1 MCCSPL
7 CIWSKFTCQYFGY
20 SRSSKI
26 YGDNADTTDPLAED
40 CTTIKSGNTKSHLI
54 WDYGRH
60 DRYFRQGS
68 SQIPELYLYV
78 GHIYFT
84 YFCTIGHNF
93 FFDKFH
99 FAFSSA
105 YYIDPYTLDA
115 THPYG
120 PHAMP
125 YVKGYLYGE
134 EPHNQWYCPEI
145 SNITHQSIDSNPKP
159 TTQVTWS
166 DDTKPPAS
174 SVITTPYDS
183 RDFQLDV
190 DLTYHYVMWK
200 SVALVC

>member
-1 MCCSPL
+1 M
-7 CIWSKFTCQYFGY
+7 
-20 SRSSKI
+20 
-26 YGDNADTTDPLAED
+26 
-40 CTTIKSGNTKSHLI
+40 H
-54 WDYGRH
+54 
-60 DRYFRQGS
+60 GS

-84 YFCTIGHNF
+84 YFCTIGHKF

-99 FAFSSA
+99 FDFSSA

-174 SVITTPYDS
+174 SGSTTPLKT
-183 RDFQLDV
+183 REFQIGI
-190 DLTYHYVMWK
+190 DLTYCEIMGK
-200 SVALVC
+200 SVAVVCKGSSSGSLTHTIRLEDKSNIQIHDRNLQIIDQPDFSNLPKTPLDYRN